1 MDTAEKIIEEL
12 RLLPQDRQQ
21 EVLDFAHFLRER
33 LENEQQ
39 KNFMAAQQ
47 TSLANAWDSTED
59 EVWNDA

>member
-47 TSLANAWDSTED
+47 ASLANDWDNTED

>member
-12 RLLPQDRQQ
+12 RRLPPDRQQ

-33 LENEQQ
+33 LEHEQE
-39 KNFMAAQQ
+39 KNLMTAQQ
-47 TSLANAWDSTED
+47 DSLANDWNSAED

>member
-47 TSLANAWDSTED
+47 TSLANDWDSTED
-59 EVWNDA
+59 EIWNDA